1 MYFTSNDGSQ
11 NMFIYQPTL
20 NMLEFKKAKG
30 TYYVLSWKSKGVD
43 TSKLKPLCTAF
54 LHSIKLSG
62 YKMGIKFD
70 KDPLAVEQNI
80 FASKIVSVY
89 IVYNL
94 DARPKNPTNNF
105 KFKNCQFAATNTVK
119 NNNKEKRI
127 HSGYGTTFDN
137 EDSWNFDDDFA
148 RKVITFGAD
157 NNS

>member
-11 NMFIYQPTL
+11 NMFMYQPTL

-105 KFKNCQFAATNTVK
+105 KFKNC
-119 NNNKEKRI
+119 
-127 HSGYGTTFDN
+127 
-137 EDSWNFDDDFA
+137 
-148 RKVITFGAD
+148 
-157 NNS
+157 